1 MDELEY
7 LAAFYGVCVLEG
19 ERPEQWPAEELAG
32 RIEAFG
38 RSQRVR
44 GLDRFH
50 KILVVQEFVTRTRP
64 AAALTARAGNL

>member
-7 LAAFYGVCVLEG
+7 LAAFYGVCILED
-19 ERPEQWPAEELAG
+19 ERPQEWPNGELAG

-44 GLDRFH
+44 GVDRFH
-50 KILVVQEFVTRTRP
+50 KILVVREFIMRTRP
-64 AAALTARAGNL
+64 AAAMTARAGKI